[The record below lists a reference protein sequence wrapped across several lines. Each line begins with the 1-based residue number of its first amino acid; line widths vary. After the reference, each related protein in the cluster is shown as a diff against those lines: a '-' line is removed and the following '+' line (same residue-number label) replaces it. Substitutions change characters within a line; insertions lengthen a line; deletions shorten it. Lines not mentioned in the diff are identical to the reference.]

1 MRLHKFLLTAIAV
14 GAFAIPATASADIV
28 TFNFRDGGV
37 VDNLVAADG
46 SGPTSG
52 GDFDPSPV
60 GDVITLDGLT
70 FTIVDIFAPEF
81 IVDGDGN
88 TVRSGNITSAGHTTN
103 ISGQQA
109 LGIANTTIGNT
120 AFDNLGTTTNNGA
133 ESSDLNPDESIIFTF
148 DRDVEFTRINLESFG
163 GVDVFTVSVDGGV
176 SENGFGDA
184 VNAGAGLGALEGV
197 TIAAGTEITFATTG
211 DDSTTSIRIEDF
223 QVHAKPLAVVP
234 EPSSLALLG
243 LLGGVFAARRRR

>member
-28 TFNFRDGGV
+28 TFNFRNNGV
-37 VDNLVAADG
+37 VDNLVAGDG

-70 FTIVDIFAPEF
+70 VTIVDILAPEF
-81 IVDGDGN
+81 TVDGDGN
-88 TVRSGNITSAGHTTN
+88 TVRTGNIISAGHTTN

-109 LGIANTTIGNT
+109 LGINNTTIGND
-120 AFDNLGTTTNNGA
+120 AFDLLGTTTNNGA

-148 DRDVEFTRINLESFG
+148 DRDVEFTRIQLESFG

-176 SENGFGDA
+176 SENGIGDG
-184 VNAGAGLGALEGV
+184 VNAGTGLGALEGV

-223 QVHAKPLAVVP
+223 QVHAKVAEVP

-243 LLGGVFAARRRR
+243 VLGGLVATRRRR

>member
-28 TFNFRDGGV
+28 TFNFRNGGV
-37 VDNLVAADG
+37 VDNLVADDG

-52 GDFDPSPV
+52 GNFDPSPV

-70 FTIVDIFAPEF
+70 LTIVDILAPEF
-81 IVDGDGN
+81 VGG
-88 TVRSGNITSAGHTTN
+88 VRTGNITSGHSTN
-103 ISGQQA
+103 ISGQEA

-120 AFDNLGTTTNNGA
+120 AFDNLGTTTNNGS
-133 ESSDLNPDESIIFTF
+133 ESSDINPDESIIFTF

-184 VNAGAGLGALEGV
+184 VNSGAGLGALEGV

-223 QVHAKPLAVVP
+223 QVHAKPLAAVP

>member
-1 MRLHKFLLTAIAV
+1 MKLSKFLLAALAVSAMATAD
-14 GAFAIPATASADIV
+14 ASADIV
-28 TFNFRDGGV
+28 TFNFRNNGV
-37 VDNLVAADG
+37 VDNLVVADG
-46 SGPTSG
+46 VGPTTGS
-52 GDFDPSPV
+52 DFDPSAV
-60 GDVITLDGLT
+60 GDSITLDGLT
-70 FTIVDIFAPEF
+70 LTIVDILAPEF
-81 IVDGDGN
+81 ITDGAGEI
-88 TVRSGNITSAGHTTN
+88 VRSGNIIGGQTTN

-109 LGIANTTIGNT
+109 LGIANATINND
-120 AFDNLGTTTNNGA
+120 AFDLLGTTTNNGA

-148 DRDVEFTRINLESFG
+148 DRDVEFTRINLESFA

-223 QVHAKPLAVVP
+223 QVHAKPAAVP
-234 EPSSLALLG
+234 EPSSLLAIAGMAG
-243 LLGGVFAARRRR
+243 LIAVRRRR